1 MRKTLLLVVAALAL
15 SGCGKKGSEAKGDCA
30 TSVANAVS
38 LSAEEFKK
46 QGVTDATVAKI
57 RDSSITRCKEDK
69 WTNEILKCLAD
80 AKKADDV
87 AKCQQM
93 MSKEQSDNMA
103 KAIAGAMGTQPEPPP
118 DTGSG
123 SGSGSGSAP
132 APSGDIAGLPPECA
146 EYRSF
151 IEKLATCEKMP
162 QASRDAL
169 KQSYDAM
176 ASGWKDLDKLPPE
189 AKASLVSSCKQGVEV
204 LKKTAGPA
212 CGLDKAEGSAK

>member
-1 MRKTLLLVVAALAL
+1 MRKTWLVVAALAL

-30 TSVANAVS
+30 ASVSNAVS

-46 QGVTDATVAKI
+46 NGVTDDTVAKI
-57 RDSSITRCKEDK
+57 RESSITRCKEDK

-87 AKCQQM
+87 SKCQQM

-103 KAIAGAMGTQPEPPP
+103 KAIAGAMGSQPDP
-118 DTGSG
+118 DDG
-123 SGSGSGSAP
+123 SGSGSGSAEAP
-132 APSGDIAGLPPECA
+132 APSGDLPAECA
-146 EYRSF
+146 EYRSL

-162 QASRDAL
+162 QAGRDAL

-176 ASGWKDLDKLPPE
+176 ATGWKDLDKLPAE
-189 AKASLVSSCKQGVEV
+189 AKAALVSSCKQGVEV

-212 CGLDKAEGSAK
+212 CGFDAAEGSAK

>member
-1 MRKTLLLVVAALAL
+1 MRKTLLVAAALAL

-57 RDSSITRCKEDK
+57 RDASVTRCKEDK

-93 MSKEQSDNMA
+93 MSNEQSDNMA
-103 KAIAGAMGTQPEPPP
+103 KAIAGAMPPP

-123 SGSGSGSAP
+123 SGSATPEAP
-132 APSGDIAGLPPECA
+132 PSGDVAGLPPECA
-146 EYRSF
+146 EYKAAV
-151 IEKLATCEKMP
+151 EKLASCEKMP
-162 QASRDAL
+162 QAGRDAM
-169 KQSYDAM
+169 KQSFDAM
-176 ASGWKDLDKLPPE
+176 ATSWKDLDKLPPE
-189 AKASLVSSCKQGVEV
+189 AKASLVASCKQGVSV
-204 LKKTAGPA
+204 LKKTAAVCFEP
-212 CGLDKAEGSAK
+212 EGSAK